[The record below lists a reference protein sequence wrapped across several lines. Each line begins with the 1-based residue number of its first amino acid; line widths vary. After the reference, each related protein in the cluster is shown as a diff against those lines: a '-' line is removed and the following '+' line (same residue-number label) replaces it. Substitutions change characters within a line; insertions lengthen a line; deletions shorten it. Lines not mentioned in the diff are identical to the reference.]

1 MIVIGH
7 GIDYSYLGLGITQF
21 CEHYFVIILY
31 VLSLFSS
38 CIAKGLAMC
47 RLGGVI
53 SAQKVLF

>member
-1 MIVIGH
+1 MIKVRHYAFTTFLI
-7 GIDYSYLGLGITQF
+7 YNF

-31 VLSLFSS
+31 ALSLFSS

-53 SAQKVLF
+53 SAEKVLF

>member
-7 GIDYSYLGLGITQF
+7 DIDYSYLGLGITHSQPF

-31 VLSLFSS
+31 ASSSFSS

-47 RLGGVI
+47 WLGGCD
-53 SAQKVLF
+53 

>member
-1 MIVIGH
+1 MVRH
-7 GIDYSYLGLGITQF
+7 YAFTTFLKYNF

-31 VLSLFSS
+31 ALSLFSS

-47 RLGGVI
+47 RLLGGGGGGVI